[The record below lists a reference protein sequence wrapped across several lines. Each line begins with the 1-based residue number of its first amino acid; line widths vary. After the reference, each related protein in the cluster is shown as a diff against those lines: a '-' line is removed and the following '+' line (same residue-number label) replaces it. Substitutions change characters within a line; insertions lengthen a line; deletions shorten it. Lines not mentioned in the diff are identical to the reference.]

1 MIRADKGCVF
11 RVEADAIAL
20 RCLYALEAVFG
31 HDDVIEYFNAH
42 QLSSLLE
49 LFGYL
54 PVPQRHF
61 EASAWMVVG

>member
-11 RVEADAIAL
+11 RVEADVTVL
-20 RCLYALEAVFG
+20 CCLYALEAVFG
-31 HDDVIEYFNAH
+31 HDDVVEYFNAH

-49 LFGYL
+49 LLGYL
-54 PVPQRHF
+54 PVLQRHF